1 MKPGAQPALSAL
13 QPGPTTGRRWIIAG
27 DWKDRNDRITDIL
40 QDVTFAAND
49 ARDDQIEEGI

>member
-13 QPGPTTGRRWIIAG
+13 QPRLTGRRRIIAG

>member
-1 MKPGAQPALSAL
+1 VKPGAQPALSAL
-13 QPGPTTGRRWIIAG
+13 QPGPTHRRRIIAG

-49 ARDDQIEEGI
+49 AWDDQIEEGI